1 MSRVEPFVS
10 FLILETDNRTMIIDI
25 LGAQISSAVLTIVA
39 SRVQLALPD
48 RSLCVEPDDDEG
60 GEEKLKPAHR
70 SRNPAKPADPKF
82 SEAKRASDDDQSDA
96 ATSASDEDEK
106 VKLPRKGCE
115 PKATAPAR
123 KYRAPANKTFKD
135 DSDADVE
142 APFRLTSPVC

>member
-25 LGAQISSAVLTIVA
+25 LGAQISSAVLTTVA

-82 SEAKRASDDDQSDA
+82 SKANVDQTMTSLMPLLLQLTRAKRSNLPAKDASPRPLLQ
-96 ATSASDEDEK
+96 
-106 VKLPRKGCE
+106 LPSQDN
-115 PKATAPAR
+115 T
-123 KYRAPANKTFKD
+123 
-135 DSDADVE
+135 
-142 APFRLTSPVC
+142 